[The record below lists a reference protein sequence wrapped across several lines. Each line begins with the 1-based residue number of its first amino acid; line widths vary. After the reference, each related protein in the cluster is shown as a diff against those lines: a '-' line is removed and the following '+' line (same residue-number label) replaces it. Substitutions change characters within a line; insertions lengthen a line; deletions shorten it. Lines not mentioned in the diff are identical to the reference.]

1 MNSKNEL
8 DTILAFLEKQI
19 KKLRLD
25 LRDNALSFDEVF
37 SKLQNILDKIINTL
51 GLDTELE
58 NKRRIYGHIANFL
71 RKRFNKDIDVCK
83 EATYIL
89 CQEDDPR
96 LLTENFPSVQ
106 ATKIASTAKEHLLA
120 IKVYYNW
127 LEQPQVCQCKTEIF
141 SHKPGDT
148 KPVITRVEE
157 ELTWELLPDDVRA
170 TFIRNNKKDSVG
182 FELYP

>member
-1 MNSKNEL
+1 MTSKNEL
-8 DTILAFLEKQI
+8 DKILAALEEQI
-19 KKLRLD
+19 KKLRSE
-25 LRDNALSFDEVF
+25 LRGNSFSFEEGF
-37 SKLQNILDKIINTL
+37 SRLQKILEKFINTL

-71 RKRFNKDIDVCK
+71 SKRFNNGIDVCK

-89 CQEDDPR
+89 CQEDDSR
-96 LLTENFPSVQ
+96 LLTEDFPSIQ
-106 ATKIASTAKEHLLA
+106 AKRIASTAKEHLLA

-127 LEQPQVCQCKTEIF
+127 LESSQVCQCKTEIF
-141 SHKPGDT
+141 SHKPCDT

-182 FELYP
+182 F